1 MSQRQQVSIQEATQ
15 AGINAIEKYYPN
27 PTDGK
32 VTVSTDSEVEAIVIY
47 TLDGRP
53 VGGWKFISLS
63 DSQATLDVSSL
74 ADGIYL
80 LTVRTKNGTT
90 VKKLTVAR

>member
-32 VTVSTDSEVEAIVIY
+32 VTVSTDGEVEAIVIY
-47 TLDGRP
+47 
-53 VGGWKFISLS
+53 
-63 DSQATLDVSSL
+63 TLDVSSL